1 MSVPGARQS
10 LTAERRIALHACG
23 KAPPYAARMT
33 PESADFAEKLRQMEE
48 QANSVA
54 AELLPGLAKTRLLH
68 IVILATTLRVRLEF
82 GRVAVVREPD

>member
-1 MSVPGARQS
+1 MGVPGARQS
-10 LTAERRIALHACG
+10 LTAKWCIALYACG
-23 KAPPYAARMT
+23 KARPYAARMT
-33 PESADFAEKLRQMEE
+33 PESEDFVDKLRSMEQ

>member
-1 MSVPGARQS
+1 MGVPGARQS
-10 LTAERRIALHACG
+10 LTAKPRIALHTGG
-23 KAPPYAARMT
+23 KARPYAARMT
-33 PESADFAEKLRQMEE
+33 PESEDFVDKLRSVEE
-48 QANSVA
+48 HANSVA